1 MADNR
6 HQLRPG
12 PTGRAAFPLGRP
24 AAALALLLAAS
35 LAALAVG
42 CGPPTADAVARDFF
56 NAWKAGTDAKAA
68 SLAVEGD
75 LSAFRDGDTFLQA
88 SRPDFSVGAPEVSGD
103 NAYVPLT
110 LHLEEGDRDC
120 VAVLRRQGRTWKVS
134 LTATMTAWTASRPS
148 P

>member
-1 MADNR
+1 
-6 HQLRPG
+6 
-12 PTGRAAFPLGRP
+12 
-24 AAALALLLAAS
+24 
-35 LAALAVG
+35 
-42 CGPPTADAVARDFF
+42 VARDFF
-56 NAWKAGTDAKAA
+56 NAWKAGNDAKAA
-68 SLAVEGD
+68 SLTVEGD

-88 SRPDFSVGAPEVSGD
+88 SRPDLSVGAPEVSGD

-134 LTATMTAWTASRPS
+134 LTATMTAWTASRLS